1 MPNPQRHVHSPI
13 GRIVCLAATGA
24 LAACAG
30 APPAGSPEHAAWVKD
45 KQELAAAIEK
55 AGCYCGADWFR
66 DLPTR

>member
-1 MPNPQRHVHSPI
+1 MPRHDVKVRP
-13 GRIVCLAATGA
+13 LASATLVVG
-24 LAACAG
+24 LAGVLSGCAG
-30 APPAGSPEHAAWVKD
+30 APPVGTAEYAAWTKD